1 MSPSSRTNQ
10 IPLLVKLLNY
20 LYLVG
25 ACGIL
30 ILISGG
36 GVWCLTSKSF
46 SMPFRI
52 FLCAAYAMV
61 IAALGFRTSSEF
73 NDGRGDIEEY
83 ALIGIGVLSW
93 ILIFLPSRDRK
104 VDKKRS
110 N

>member
-36 GVWCLTSKSF
+36 GVEVVRDDERDLTRFLSYLSLFQFGWRLASF
-46 SMPFRI
+46 EHSSTE
-52 FLCAAYAMV
+52 LG
-61 IAALGFRTSSEF
+61 GFRLLANKS
-73 NDGRGDIEEY
+73 
-83 ALIGIGVLSW
+83 
-93 ILIFLPSRDRK
+93 
-104 VDKKRS
+104 
-110 N
+110 